1 MEALRN
7 GVLYT
12 VLAFV
17 AVMIAASVV
26 AAVIRAVTLLSRR
39 LRHGV
44 TPPHAADPIAGG
56 PAL

>member
-26 AAVIRAVTLLSRR
+26 AAVIRGVTLLARR
-39 LRHGV
+39 MRHGV
-44 TPPHAADPIAGG
+44 AQARAHEPIAGG
-56 PAL
+56 PVA